1 MSSDNADAS
10 AQPSSSTKEFGEI
23 RSFNYAGGGSY
34 TGIFQLS
41 LEELEKGYR
50 CGKIIHENGPVFLG
64 ESVFLGKYWEDKN
77 TGKTKM
83 VEGTLTRADGIEKYV
98 GKFWENKADNGLF
111 IYTDGQGT
119 ARILPYD

>member
-1 MSSDNADAS
+1 MSSDNADAG
-10 AQPSSSTKEFGEI
+10 AQPSPSTNGFGEI
-23 RSFNYAGGGSY
+23 RSFNYAGGGCY

-50 CGKIIHENGPVFLG
+50 CGKIIYENVPGFLG

-77 TGKTKM
+77 TGKTQM

-98 GKFWENKADNGLF
+98 GKFWENKADNGIF
-111 IYTDGQGT
+111 MYTDGRGI